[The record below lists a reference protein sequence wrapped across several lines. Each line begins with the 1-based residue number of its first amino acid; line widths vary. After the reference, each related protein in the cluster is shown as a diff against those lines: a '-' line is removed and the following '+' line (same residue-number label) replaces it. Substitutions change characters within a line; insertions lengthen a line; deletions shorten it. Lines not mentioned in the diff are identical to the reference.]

1 MKLTNV
7 WNKMIGAVANPQLL
21 PHSTLYGAGTVTVV
35 LVDVQ
40 VVLLTVPTTAQLDT
54 DRSCLGIVLNV
65 SDGDLSSA
73 QKHQGHKS
81 NVNTKAIN
89 QLFNNKSHL

>member
-1 MKLTNV
+1 
-7 WNKMIGAVANPQLL
+7 MIGAVANPQLL

-54 DRSCLGIVLNV
+54 DRSCLGIILNV

-73 QKHQGHKS
+73 KEEASRTQEQCEYQG
-81 NVNTKAIN
+81 
-89 QLFNNKSHL
+89 NKSTV